1 VTVTPAT
8 GSLAVGGSSQL
19 TAAVAG
25 TANAAVQWTS
35 SAPGVATVSS
45 TGVVTGVS
53 AGSATVTATSVADP
67 TKAGRVTV
75 QVTPG
80 TTASAGQ
87 VGLAPSSFS
96 AYQYSLN
103 NHTIAVTRP
112 AGFTGDVI
120 LKVDPPPAGFT
131 ASIQLK
137 GLIVPSRTTEN
148 LRVQVGPQVPTG
160 AYTLVVRATGARL
173 TETTTRVTVN
183 VVQSVYTGRFDNV
196 RFRTFQITT
205 GDRCEFDVTLSGT
218 VTLTYP
224 SMVRGT
230 PATVRVAGTQ
240 MGRAVAA
247 KVGRTNCTAGESSH
261 TYSAVVQPAFGSN
274 TAPAIAPTTLGTG
287 ANTYTFASDV
297 PVFEAAPISNGLEGT
312 LIRST
317 LTIVRRVDA
326 TTGLVG
332 STNPVRSGPIEMRR
346 PSLAP

>member
-1 VTVTPAT
+1 
-8 GSLAVGGSSQL
+8 
-19 TAAVAG
+19 
-25 TANAAVQWTS
+25 
-35 SAPGVATVSS
+35 VATVSS

-67 TKAGRVTV
+67 TKAGLATV
-75 QVTPG
+75 QITPG
-80 TTASAGQ
+80 TTAPAGQ

-96 AYQYSLN
+96 AYQYSSN
-103 NHTIAVTRP
+103 NHTITITRP

-120 LKVDPPPAGFT
+120 LKVDPPPAGIT
-131 ASIQLK
+131 ASFQLM
-137 GLIVPSRTTEN
+137 GHIVPGRTTEN

-160 AYTLVVRATGARL
+160 AYSLVVRATGARL
-173 TETTTRVTVN
+173 AEATTRVTVN
-183 VVQSVYTGRFDNV
+183 VVQSVYAGRFDNV
-196 RFRTFQITT
+196 RFRTFQIAD
-205 GDRCEFDVTLSGT
+205 GVDRCEYDVTLSGT

-230 PATVRVAGTQ
+230 PATVRVVATQ
-240 MGRAVAA
+240 VGRPVAA
-247 KVGRTNCTAGESSH
+247 RVGRTTCTGGESS
-261 TYSAVVQPAFGSN
+261 TSQAAVVQPVFGSN

-297 PVFEAAPISNGLEGT
+297 PVFEGGPISTDPEGT

-317 LTIVRRVDA
+317 LAIVRRVDA

-332 STNPVRSGPIEMRR
+332 STNPVRNGPIEMRR